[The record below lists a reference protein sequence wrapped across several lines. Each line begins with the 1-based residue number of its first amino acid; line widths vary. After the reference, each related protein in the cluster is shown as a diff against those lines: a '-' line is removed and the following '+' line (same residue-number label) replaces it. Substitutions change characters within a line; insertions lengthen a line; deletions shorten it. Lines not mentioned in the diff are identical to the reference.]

1 MRLKQN
7 NMKKTTYLLAIS
19 SIFLAVSCGPSAEEK
34 AAEEKR
40 LADSVA
46 AATAAR
52 IQDSLAVVEA
62 ARQDSINAAMQAQAD
77 SLAAKAAAD
86 SAAAAQKKSTPR
98 TKPAPAKTKEEQK
111 IEKQIKEVKDATRG
125 RG

>member
-1 MRLKQN
+1 
-7 NMKKTTYLLAIS
+7 MKKLIYLFSAVAMSLV
-19 SIFLAVSCGPSAEEK
+19 VSCGPSAEEK

-40 LADSVA
+40 VNDSIA
-46 AATAAR
+46 AATEAR

-62 ARQDSINAAMQAQAD
+62 ARQDSLMAVQKAAEDSLRAVAIAD
-77 SLAAKAAAD
+77 SIAAATKKKP
-86 SAAAAQKKSTPR
+86 AA
-98 TKPAPAKTKEEQK
+98 KPAPKKTPEQQK